1 MHGQYTLRRVLSP
14 CHHCII
20 RTVTVHVSGD
30 SIVVALSSSSSYIAV
45 VNINYLSL
53 VALLFHAFV
62 ACFFSFSFLYALL
75 CVCECV
81 PDLSFWP
88 LIYLFICLF
97 PS

>member
-53 VALLFHAFV
+53 VALLFHGLL
-62 ACFFSFSFLYALL
+62 FFFFPHFCMHCCASVS
-75 CVCECV
+75 V
-81 PDLSFWP
+81 S
-88 LIYLFICLF
+88 LICLFGLLFICAY
-97 PS
+97 